1 MSVPILV
8 SERESVVTLT
18 STFNKQHI
26 DDDGDNDDGDNDDDN
41 DDDGINAEE
50 YDYYEHNHEKS

>member
-26 DDDGDNDDGDNDDDN
+26 DDDCHDDDDDN
-41 DDDGINAEE
+41 DDDTADDDGDDGMNDGI
-50 YDYYEHNHEKS
+50 